1 MTAQEALKAA
11 LRDVVGPALRS
22 PGYEGTAPNWRRS
35 TAAGDWAVINI
46 QSSAFS
52 SAGSLRCVINLALAP
67 EPWLRWWKE
76 KLPRLMPKSVTESS
90 FGLYRQRLHPA
101 GTPERVDGWWEVSD
115 DASAVAAATDMVAQ
129 LNAVGRPVL
138 DRMLADG
145 RVLEQVRRGD
155 LGNLTKEHHAVFFA
169 RAEALLL
176 MDNGP
181 SEELE
186 EQLRHAREGCIPTQ
200 REAALHFD
208 TWVRDQSRQAASR

>member
-11 LRDVVGPALRS
+11 LRDVVGVSLRS
-22 PGYEGTAPNWRRS
+22 HGYKGSAPNWRRS
-35 TAAGDWAVINI
+35 NAVGDWAVINI

-52 SAGSLRCVINLALAP
+52 SAEHLSCVINLALAP

-76 KLPRLMPKSVTESS
+76 DSPRPMPKSVTES
-90 FGLYRQRLHPA
+90 FGLYRRRLHPA
-101 GTPERVDGWWEVSD
+101 GTPERADGWWEVSD
-115 DASAVAAATDMVAQ
+115 DASAVAADMVAQ
-129 LNAVGRPVL
+129 LDEVGRPVL

-145 RVLEQVRRGD
+145 GMLDQVRRGD
-155 LGNLTKEHHAVFFA
+155 LGYLTKEHHGIFFA

-186 EQLRHAREGCIPTQ
+186 EQLRLARDGCIPAQ
-200 REAALHFD
+200 QEAALHFD